1 MRLSKIKIAGFKSF
15 VDPTTIQFT
24 GNLSA
29 VVGPNGCGKSN
40 VIDAVRWVMGESNAK
55 YLRGGNITDVIFSGS
70 SGRKPVGQATVELIF
85 DNKEGK
91 LGGEYAAYAEIAIK
105 RQVTR
110 DGQSTYFLN
119 GQRCRRKDITDIF
132 LGTGLGPRSYAI
144 IEQGMISRVIE
155 AKPDDLRI
163 FVEEAAGISKYKE
176 RRRETENRISHTQDN
191 LARLNDLR
199 EELAKQLRHL
209 ERQAEAAQKYQTFK
223 TQEKQLG
230 CELAAMT
237 WHRMDEEIKNYE
249 TLIRETLVAMEA
261 EQASLQ
267 HLKTEYEK
275 QRIDHAEVTDA
286 LNEVQKRYYSIGA
299 DIAKIEQILQ
309 HHHER
314 RQQFTADKL
323 EAEQQL
329 QNTQTQL
336 AHDQEN
342 IRDLQERLDEA
353 LPEFEEIHEQAA
365 IRQEMQ
371 EQAELSLEAW
381 RDRVA
386 ELQQASQGPVKIA
399 DSEKTKIAQYE
410 RQIQHTQERQTRL
423 QAQLAPLGCEQ
434 DIQDIS
440 VLDEKIEIAQQQQE
454 TIIEAL
460 QEKALQKEHHQQ
472 NLVQLRQEV
481 KTVSQAL
488 NSSQGQLAA
497 LQTLQAASL
506 GENEGSRKTW
516 LQQQGVN
523 DPQYLA
529 QLVKVKTGW
538 EVAVETVLEGF
549 LDAVG
554 FENPQRAMDSNFASL
569 DGAGITLVQWQ
580 EQQIHNLPDVENRLV
595 SLVENSQHLPSC
607 LYYALYQVHI
617 SSTGEQAKQLL
628 AKLANNES
636 IITPDGNWF
645 GQGWVK
651 VRSQQETS
659 QTGILQREEKIKAIS
674 LEVQELQQRMEIL
687 QQNIDTIEVDLKAF
701 DASKDALNQQKN
713 TLQQEMST
721 WQSDKRIKQN
731 RIEQNQ
737 KRHGQIEQELTEC
750 KEFIGRS
757 QADINTS
764 RSQLQKALEEMSQFT
779 DEQEKLAQ
787 QKDAL
792 QEAVLQAK
800 LSAKESTER
809 RHELAITVQ
818 TLKTQIE
825 SLTLN
830 ISRFEQQIDSAKHKV
845 EHIAELLEKNEEPI
859 AGFKEDLEEFLE
871 KRLVVEDE
879 LSHKRDEAAE
889 FDQRMRTIEQGQHLH
904 EQKINT
910 MREHLDSTKMSW
922 QALSVR
928 RENTLEKLK
937 NIEQSIEEILANMPE
952 NANEE
957 EWTQELASL
966 EQKIQRLGAINLAAI
981 EEYQAALVRK
991 EYLDSQVNDLNEA
1004 LETLD
1009 NAIKKIDKETR
1020 AKFQETFDKINAT
1033 FMERFPRLF
1042 GGGQASLVMTGE
1054 DLLDTGITVTARPP
1068 GKKNVNITQ
1077 LSGGEK
1083 ALTAV
1088 ALVFSIFELNPAPF
1102 CMLDEVDAPLDDTNV
1117 GRFCNLVKEMSNSVQ
1132 FIYISHNKV
1141 AIEMAEQLQGVTM
1154 REPGVSRMV
1163 TVDIEEAK
1171 SMAHA

>member
-55 YLRGGNITDVIFSGS
+55 YLRGGALTDVIFSGS

-110 DGQSTYFLN
+110 DGQSNYFLN

-176 RRRETENRISHTQDN
+176 RRRETENRISHTNDN

-209 ERQAEAAQKYQTFK
+209 ERQAEAAQKYQTLK
-223 TQEKQLG
+223 TQEKRLG
-230 CELAAMT
+230 SQLAAMT
-237 WHRMDEEIKNYE
+237 WHRMDEEIKSYE

-261 EQASLQ
+261 EQAALQ

-275 QRIDHAEVTDA
+275 QRIDHAEITDA
-286 LNEVQKRYYSIGA
+286 LNEVQKRYYSIGG

-314 RQQFTADKL
+314 RQQFTADKI

-329 QNTQTQL
+329 LTTQTQL

-342 IRDLQERLDEA
+342 IRDLQERLDDA
-353 LPEFEEIHEQAA
+353 LPEYEELQEQAA

-371 EQAELSLEAW
+371 EQAELSLESW
-381 RDRVA
+381 RDRVTQ
-386 ELQQASQGPVKIA
+386 LQQASQGPIKIA

-423 QAQLAPLGCEQ
+423 ETQLQPLSCEQ
-434 DIQDIS
+434 DLQDII
-440 VLDEKIEIAQQQQE
+440 VLDEKIEIGQQSQDSL
-454 TIIEAL
+454 IDAL
-460 QEKALQKEHHQQ
+460 QEQAEQKEHHQST
-472 NLVQLRQEV
+472 VSTLRQQV
-481 KTVSQAL
+481 KSLSQTL
-488 NSSQGQLAA
+488 NTAQGQLSA

-506 GENEGSRKTW
+506 GENETSRKAW
-516 LQQQGVN
+516 LQEQGI
-523 DPQYLA
+523 DEPKYLA
-529 QLVKVKTGW
+529 QLVNVKAGW

-549 LDAVG
+549 LEAVG
-554 FENPQRAMDSNFASL
+554 IQGTLMNVDNLATLQ
-569 DGAGITLVQWQ
+569 GTGITLVEWQ
-580 EQQIHNLPDVENRLV
+580 ETPRHNLPDVENRLV
-595 SLVENSQHLPSC
+595 HLVENNQHLPSC
-607 LYYALYQVHI
+607 LYFALYQVHV
-617 SSTGEQAKQLL
+617 SHSNEHAKTLVGNLQ
-628 AKLANNES
+628 NNES
-636 IITPDGNWF
+636 VITPEGCWL
-645 GQGWVK
+645 GQGWIK
-651 VRSQQETS
+651 VRSQQEAS
-659 QTGILQREEKIKAIS
+659 DAGVLQRAEKIKTLNQDVEVMQQQLETLQLEIDEAEDAIRNFEATRDS
-674 LEVQELQQRMEIL
+674 LQ
-687 QQNIDTIEVDLKAF
+687 
-701 DASKDALNQQKN
+701 QQKN
-713 TLQQEMST
+713 TLQQELST
-721 WQSDKRIKQN
+721 LQSDKRIKQN

-737 KRHGQIEQELTEC
+737 KRYGQIQQELTEC
-750 KEFIGRS
+750 KEFIQTS
-757 QADINTS
+757 QQDVNAS
-764 RSQLQKALEEMSQFT
+764 RFKLQEALEAMSQFT
-779 DEQEKLAQ
+779 DEQEKLSS

-792 QEAVLQAK
+792 QEAVLQTK
-800 LSAKESTER
+800 LAAKEATER
-809 RHELAITVQ
+809 GHQLAITVQ
-818 TLKTQIE
+818 TFKTQIE

-830 ISRFEQQIDSAKHKV
+830 IDRFEQQIENAKHKV
-845 EHIAELLEKNEEPI
+845 EHIVEMLEKNEEPI
-859 AGFKEDLEEFLE
+859 AQFKEDLESFLE

-879 LSHKRDEAAE
+879 LSQTRDQAAE
-889 FDQRMRTIEQGQHLH
+889 FDQRIRTIEQGQAAH

-910 MREHLDSTKMSW
+910 MREHLESTKMSW

-937 NIEQSIEEILANMPE
+937 NVEQSIEDILAGIPPE
-952 NANEE
+952 ANEAD
-957 EWTQELASL
+957 WTAELANI
-966 EQKIQRLGAINLAAI
+966 EQRIGRLGAINLAAI
-981 EEYQAALVRK
+981 EEFQAALARK
-991 EYLDSQVNDLNEA
+991 EYLDAQVNDLNEA
-1004 LETLD
+1004 LATLD
-1009 NAIKKIDKETR
+1009 SAIKKIDKETR
-1020 AKFQETFDKINAT
+1020 AKFQETFDKINGT
-1033 FMERFPRLF
+1033 FIQRFPRLF
-1042 GGGQASLVMTGE
+1042 GGGEASLVMTGE

-1117 GRFCNLVKEMSNSVQ
+1117 GRFCNLVKEMSSSVQ
-1132 FIYISHNKV
+1132 FIYISHNKL

-1154 REPGVSRMV
+1154 REPGVSRLV

-1171 SMAHA
+1171 SMAHV